1 MKLRGR
7 KGSRPEL
14 LDEVLSAPFDR
25 LEKRAYEA
33 LEKSKKRKFDLPML
47 SIRTSQVNLSRVK
60 VIESYSVG
68 MSTIYITKDYEYLV
82 HDPPLTTEEQSRLKE
97 LASKLLF
104 LMPSS
109 VVVDETKF
117 DEYLVKAGLRDRRY
131 AYFLKREIL
140 GYGLLDP
147 LIHDV
152 RVEDI
157 VVASSKNP
165 VSCIHSDYGTMPTNI
180 SFCEDELDRYIEKLV
195 YASGKSISL
204 YKPIVSLRLPDGSRL
219 SASYK
224 KEVSPSGSNFII
236 RKFPEKPWSITSLML
251 LNTIP
256 PEMVAWLMILQEYKK
271 AFLVC
276 GAMGTGKTSLINAI
290 CNLIPERSVIVTIE
304 DTPELRLVHPNR
316 ISLVVREST
325 TLEDRGEIGMF
336 ALVKEALRMSADYI
350 IVGEVRG
357 EEGRIWA
364 QAIMTGHGGIT
375 SLHAESPNAA
385 LERLV
390 SPPILV
396 EKGALRSLAGI
407 VFVGKT
413 TIRSNDQIVQR
424 RRAMNFYDLGND
436 FELKPLFG
444 YDPDRDAFSFSEESI
459 LQSRGAERILT
470 ETGISRKRLLE
481 MYLKRVKF
489 LGELK
494 NIAKVRPEFREYGTV
509 TKVVWAFQSSPSGL
523 DLDSL
528 VITSEG
534 RLENFSEMAVKRRH
548 RDRRDDQDNEMPQ
561 EEFLMGDNCLEGE
574 AADAAQ

>member
-1 MKLRGR
+1 MRWR
-7 KGSRPEL
+7 RRARPEAL
-14 LDEVLSAPFDR
+14 EELLSAPVDK
-25 LEKRAYEA
+25 LEKKAYEE
-33 LEKSKKRKFDLPML
+33 LEKGKRSKFDLPML
-47 SIRTSQVNLSRVK
+47 SIRTSQAYLSGVK

-68 MSTIYITKDYEYLV
+68 MSTVYITRDYEYLV
-82 HDPPLTTEEQSRLKE
+82 QDPPLTPEEQSRLRE

-109 VVVDETKF
+109 VVADEAKF

-131 AYFLKREIL
+131 VYFLKREIL

-147 LIHDV
+147 LIHDA
-152 RVEDI
+152 RVEDV

-180 SFCEDELDRYIEKLV
+180 VFYPEELDRYIEKLV

-204 YKPIVSLRLPDGSRL
+204 YRPIVSIRLPDGSRL

-256 PEMVAWLMILQEYKK
+256 PEMAAWLMILLEYKK

-290 CNLIPERSVIVTIE
+290 CNMIPERSVIVTIE

-316 ISLVVREST
+316 ISLVVRESA
-325 TLEDRGEIGMF
+325 TLEERGEIGMF

-364 QAIMTGHGGIT
+364 QAIMTGHGGVT

-385 LERLV
+385 LERLA

-396 EKGALRSLAGI
+396 ERGALKSLAGI

-413 TIRSNDQIVQR
+413 TVRNEDQILQR
-424 RRAMNFYDLGND
+424 RRAMNFYDLGED
-436 FELKPLFG
+436 FELRPLFA
-444 YDPDRDAFSFSEESI
+444 YDPEKDAFSSSEKLISESK
-459 LQSRGAERILT
+459 GAERIVT
-470 ETGISRKRLLE
+470 ETGISRSRLIE
-481 MYLKRVKF
+481 MYRDRVKF
-489 LGELK
+489 LAELEK
-494 NIAKVRPEFREYGTV
+494 IARVRPEFREYGTV
-509 TKVVWAFQSSPSGL
+509 TKVVWAFQSSPHAL

-528 VITSEG
+528 VITPEG
-534 RLENFSEMAVKRRH
+534 KVKVSPYVEAGVRVNDYGDGQRH
-548 RDRRDDQDNEMPQ
+548 EKLWRIRN
-561 EEFLMGDNCLEGE
+561 G
-574 AADAAQ
+574 